1 MSKRYPAYSLFV
13 LFRLLVGFP
22 DAVGFKVVHVGVL
35 LAEFVLHELDFPVV
49 LVRADLG
56 LGVESL
62 APSRNLGRSGQL
74 NGLAWLP
81 HFINLYFI

>member
-1 MSKRYPAYSLFV
+1 MSKRYSAYSLFV
-13 LFRLLVGFP
+13 PFRLLVGFP
-22 DAVGFKVVHVGVL
+22 DAVGLEIVHVGVL
-35 LAEFVLHELDFPVV
+35 LAEFVLHEFDFPVV

-56 LGVESL
+56 LGVKSL
-62 APSRNLGRSGQL
+62 APSRDLGRSGQL